1 MSHKARVIQGS
12 AVLAAVLALADAACS
27 GPGTMTS
34 NTAGQGAHR
43 ISVLAVGMFAI
54 AAFVFLVVISFLAY
68 GLFRRRRE
76 SDDGKP
82 ILNDGGGT
90 RMVLFGGVAFPIVV
104 LIVLFVITLV
114 ALEAQARDDTGTHVF
129 TVDVIAHRWWWEFQY
144 PTQGIDTANE
154 LHIPTGQ
161 PVLMQVTSDD
171 VIHSFWV
178 PKLQRKVDAIPGRT
192 NDVTLEA
199 TADGTYLGECSEF
212 CGLQHAHMQFHVI
225 AESADAFNSW
235 VADQQRTPPAQP
247 TGLVLAGQQVFL
259 GSSCVY
265 CHSVSG
271 TTATGTVGPNLTHV
285 ARRTTLAA
293 GTIPNTPQELAAWIA
308 NPQSIKPGTEMPA
321 SDLTPTQLRELVAY
335 LESLS

>member
-1 MSHKARVIQGS
+1 MSQKARVIQGS
-12 AVLAAVLALADAACS
+12 AVLAAVLALTDAACS

-68 GLFRRRRE
+68 GLFHRRRG
-76 SDDGKP
+76 SDDETP
-82 ILNDGGGT
+82 ILNDHGGT
-90 RMVLFGGVAFPIVV
+90 RMVLAGGVAFPIVV

-129 TVDVIAHRWWWEFQY
+129 TIDVIAHRWWWEFQY

-154 LHIPTGQ
+154 VHIPTGQ

-199 TADGTYLGECSEF
+199 DADGTYLGECSEF
-212 CGLQHAHMQFHVI
+212 CGLQHAHMQFHVV
-225 AESADAFNSW
+225 AESADAFNGW
-235 VADQQRTPPAQP
+235 VADQQKTPPEP
-247 TGLVLAGQQVFL
+247 TGDALLGQQVFL

-271 TTATGTVGPNLTHV
+271 TTATGLVGPNLTHV
-285 ARRTTLAA
+285 AGRTTLAA
-293 GTIPNTPQELAAWIA
+293 GTIPNTPQELAAWIED
-308 NPQSIKPGTEMPA
+308 PQSIKPGTQMPA
-321 SDLTPTQLRELVAY
+321 SDLSPTQLRELVAY